1 VNQEILKEMP
11 EWYRMLM
18 KAIQEYHEDGADCQ
32 ADYQVT
38 EKNKT
43 GGVIR

>member
-1 VNQEILKEMP
+1 MNQEILKEMP

-18 KAIQEYHEDGADCQ
+18 KAIQDDCEDGPDCQ
-32 ADYQVT
+32 ANYQVT